1 MRMNGYLIV
10 AGVVLLVAVL
20 LGWRSLIYGARNPDL
35 SQRVHM
41 VEQKQWLQPVL
52 SADEVLA
59 PLVADVH
66 DLRTIN
72 PFDLQD
78 QLSTRELRALPPPPP
93 PPLDSPKP
101 MMLPLPVEVTG
112 EGGSR

>member
-1 MRMNGYLIV
+1 MNGYIV
-10 AGVVLLVAVL
+10 VAAVVLLLALL
-20 LGWRSLIYGARNPDL
+20 LGWRALLQGARNPDL

-41 VEQKQWLQPVL
+41 VERDRWVQPVL
-52 SADEVLA
+52 SAEDVLG
-59 PLVADVH
+59 PLVAEVH
-66 DLRTIN
+66 DIHTIN

-93 PPLDSPKP
+93 PPLQSPAP
-101 MMLPLPVEVTG
+101 VMLPLPA